1 MNTPLCSTL
10 FRSFIQLLVKE
21 KCYKIIYK
29 TTGKKIGDMISK
41 HFLPVTIKIHPCKD
55 ENKLNVL

>member
-29 TTGKKIGDMISK
+29 TTEKIEDMIIK
-41 HFLPVTIKIHPCKD
+41 HFLPITIKIHPCKD
-55 ENKLNVL
+55 ENKLNIL